1 MQWISIKNVSSWHKN
16 FTLSLIMKS
25 KSIEHYFMS
34 TVKCNLWGL
43 IVIIL
48 SQHFPSAAVKKID
61 TNWVKLL
68 APRLMTDTQQK
79 GRKRNKKKRV
89 ATFTAMSIDAAFVFP
104 PSFPAFFQVLLHFS
118 FLFALLLL
126 LKLWPTWNYFQA
138 AASICFRPPVAPPN
152 SQNFKLFLP
161 RPYEKSTAA
170 PPPFPCLPIFP
181 PGRQGKR
188 KICQRVV
195 YLRAH
200 NDSLAKEVAAV
211 TAWGV
216 KGLENRREQW
226 KNRGRW
232 WELAGLDQE

>member
-1 MQWISIKNVSSWHKN
+1 
-16 FTLSLIMKS
+16 
-25 KSIEHYFMS
+25 
-34 TVKCNLWGL
+34 
-43 IVIIL
+43 
-48 SQHFPSAAVKKID
+48 
-61 TNWVKLL
+61 
-68 APRLMTDTQQK
+68 
-79 GRKRNKKKRV
+79 
-89 ATFTAMSIDAAFVFP
+89 
-104 PSFPAFFQVLLHFS
+104 
-118 FLFALLLL
+118 
-126 LKLWPTWNYFQA
+126 
-138 AASICFRPPVAPPN
+138 
-152 SQNFKLFLP
+152 LFLP

-170 PPPFPCLPIFP
+170 PPPFPCHPIFP

-216 KGLENRREQW
+216 KGLEKRRERW